1 MSSRSP
7 TEDELIRDVEAGL
20 NGKHSK
26 SESEGAN
33 LQGHDLGD
41 RGEAKQPPPK
51 DDQDDAKNTNRPLIS
66 GLPFYVLIAS
76 VTLGVLLIAFNA
88 TAVGTA
94 IPAITNEFNTVN
106 DVGWYS
112 SAYLIANCV
121 MVPFVGKLYRTFR
134 IKVVFITFIIIFEL
148 GSLIAA
154 LSTSS
159 MMLIIARAISGIGG
173 SGILNGGS
181 TIIAATVPIANRSFL
196 NGIILGCFAVGQ
208 AVGPL
213 IGGALTQ
220 GITWRWCF
228 YINLPLGGIVVF
240 LFVFVVRLPVSRL
253 STVQTSLLQRV
264 LDIDFVG
271 FLFFAAASLMLLIGL
286 QWGGTEYPW
295 KSATVIGLMC
305 GGAATFGVLGFWF
318 AYKGEAAL
326 LPPRLLRNRINTM
339 ITITSFVQSGGSINA
354 LYWLPVWFQ
363 AIQGADAL
371 RSGVMILPLILS
383 QLVASVVCGALVQKT
398 GYYLPEVIGGN
409 ALVAIGA
416 GLTST
421 FTPTTSLG
429 SIIGYQILMG
439 AGRGFVL
446 QLLVTA
452 IQANCPKEDAS
463 IATGYAMFSQLL
475 GGAIFSAVGKSIFTS
490 SIPTALQKFA
500 PGVDADMLIN
510 SGVTEISK
518 VVPPDQLA
526 GALLAYNQAI
536 NHVFYLQLAA
546 AGCAFLSGWGMGWKN
561 LKEIKQE
568 QEKENEKEK
577 EEKSDAELMGTRSDG
592 KERR

>member
-1 MSSRSP
+1 MDSQSP
-7 TEDELIRDVEAGL
+7 TRGGLARDVESGF
-20 NGKHSK
+20 NEKHSK
-26 SESEGAN
+26 ADPDGAILN
-33 LQGHDLGD
+33 NHNHGD
-41 RGEAKQPPPK
+41 HPDAELTPPT
-51 DDQDDAKNTNRPLIS
+51 DDQVGTKNANQPLMS
-66 GLPFYVLIAS
+66 GRPFYVLIAS

-94 IPAITNEFNTVN
+94 TPAITNEFDTVN

-112 SAYLIANCV
+112 SAYLIANCE
-121 MVPFVGKLYRTFR
+121 MVPFVGKLYRSFR
-134 IKVVFITFIIIFEL
+134 IKAVFVAFIVIFEL

-181 TIIAATVPIANRSFL
+181 TIVAATVPIANRSFL

-208 AVGPL
+208 AAGPL

-228 YINLPLGGIVVF
+228 YINLLVGGLVVF

-253 STVQTSLLQRV
+253 SEVQTSLVQRV

-271 FLFFAAASLMLLIGL
+271 FVFFAAASLMLLIGL

-295 KSATVIGLMC
+295 NSPTVIGLMC
-305 GGAATFGVLGFWF
+305 GGAATFGILGFWF
-318 AYKGEAAL
+318 AHKGEKAL

-383 QLVASVVCGALVQKT
+383 QLVASVICGALVQRT

-429 SIIGYQILMG
+429 NIIGYQILMG

-452 IQANCPKEDAS
+452 IQANCPREDAS

-490 SIPTALQKFA
+490 SIPAALQKFA
-500 PGVDADMLIN
+500 PGIDPNVVIN
-510 SGVTEISK
+510 SGVTEISR

-526 GALLAYNQAI
+526 GTLLAYNQAI

-568 QEKENEKEK
+568 QEKEKEKGK
-577 EEKSDAELMGTRSDG
+577 EEKSDAELTAARSR
-592 KERR
+592 ENV

>member
-1 MSSRSP
+1 MNSQP
-7 TEDELIRDVEAGL
+7 TVRDGLARDVESRL
-20 NGKHSK
+20 NEEHGKG
-26 SESEGAN
+26 ESDGAI
-33 LQGHDLGD
+33 LEDRD
-41 RGEAKQPPPK
+41 RGNHADDELSPPR
-51 DDQDDAKNTNRPLIS
+51 DDRDGTTNTNQPLMS
-66 GLPFYVLIAS
+66 GWPFYVLMAS

-121 MVPFVGKLYRTFR
+121 MVPFVGKLYRSFR
-134 IKVVFITFIIIFEL
+134 IKVVFITFIVIFEI

-181 TIIAATVPIANRSFL
+181 TIVAATVPIANRSFL

-208 AVGPL
+208 AAGPL

-228 YINLPLGGIVVF
+228 YINLPVGGLVVF

-253 STVQTSLLQRV
+253 SEVQTSLLQRV

-271 FLFFAAASLMLLIGL
+271 FVFFAAASLMLLIGL

-295 KSATVIGLMC
+295 NSSTVIGLMC

-421 FTPTTSLG
+421 FTPTTPLG
-429 SIIGYQILMG
+429 NIIGYQILMG

-452 IQANCPKEDAS
+452 IQANCPREDAS

-500 PGVDADMLIN
+500 PDIDANLVIN

-518 VVPPDQLA
+518 VVPSDKLA
-526 GALLAYNQAI
+526 GTLLAYNQAI
-536 NHVFYLQLAA
+536 NHVFYLQIAA

-561 LKEIKQE
+561 LKQIKQE
-568 QEKENEKEK
+568 QEREK
-577 EEKSDAELMGTRSDG
+577 EEKSDAELTAARPCE
-592 KERR
+592 KE

>member
-1 MSSRSP
+1 MSSQQSVQDGHL
-7 TEDELIRDVEAGL
+7 TRDVESGFNNDHL
-20 NGKHSK
+20 KT
-26 SESEGAN
+26 EPDGAI
-33 LQGHDLGD
+33 LEDRDHDHD
-41 RGEAKQPPPK
+41 DAKLSPPS
-51 DDQDDAKNTNRPLIS
+51 DDQDGTKNTNEPQMS
-66 GLPFYVLIAS
+66 GWPFYVLMSS

-88 TAVGTA
+88 TALGTA
-94 IPAITNEFNTVN
+94 IPAITSEFNTVD

-134 IKVVFITFIIIFEL
+134 IKAVYITFIIIFEL

-159 MMLIIARAISGIGG
+159 MMLIIARAVSGIGG

-181 TIIAATVPIANRSFL
+181 TIVAATVPIANRSFL
-196 NGIILGCFAVGQ
+196 NGIILGCFALGQ
-208 AVGPL
+208 AAGPL

-228 YINLPLGGIVVF
+228 YINLPVGGLVVF

-253 STVQTSLLQRV
+253 SEKQTSLLERV
-264 LDIDFVG
+264 LEIDFIG
-271 FLFFAAASLMLLIGL
+271 FVMFAGASLMFLIGL

-295 KSATVIGLMC
+295 NSPTVIGLMC
-305 GGAATFGVLGFWF
+305 GGVATFGVLGFWF
-318 AYKGEAAL
+318 SYKGEAAL

-339 ITITSFVQSGGSINA
+339 ITITSFVQSGGSINS

-363 AIQGADAL
+363 AIKGADAL
-371 RSGVMILPLILS
+371 QSGVMILPLILS
-383 QLVASVVCGALVQKT
+383 QLVASVICGALVQKT

-429 SIIGYQILMG
+429 DIIGYQILMG

-452 IQANCPKEDAS
+452 IQANCFREDAS

-500 PGVDADMLIN
+500 PDIDADLLIN

-526 GALLAYNQAI
+526 GTLLAYNQAI

-561 LKEIKQE
+561 LKEVRQE
-568 QEKENEKEK
+568 RENED
-577 EEKSDAELMGTRSDG
+577 KSDAGLAARGSSVE
-592 KERR
+592 K

>member
-1 MSSRSP
+1 MSSQP
-7 TEDELIRDVEAGL
+7 PVQGGLARDVEAGL
-20 NGKHSK
+20 NEEHLKTEPG
-26 SESEGAN
+26 GAI
-33 LQGHDLGD
+33 LADHDHGD
-41 RGEAKQPPPK
+41 RSDAELSPPR
-51 DDQDDAKNTNRPLIS
+51 DDQDGTKNTSQPLMS
-66 GLPFYVLIAS
+66 GWPFYVLISS

-88 TAVGTA
+88 TALGTA

-134 IKVVFITFIIIFEL
+134 IKVVFITFIVIFEL

-181 TIIAATVPIANRSFL
+181 TIVAATVPIASRSFL

-208 AVGPL
+208 AAGPL

-228 YINLPLGGIVVF
+228 YINLPVGGLVVF

-253 STVQTSLLQRV
+253 SEVRTSLLQRV
-264 LDIDFVG
+264 LEIDFGG
-271 FLFFAAASLMLLIGL
+271 FIIFAAASLMLLIGL

-295 KSATVIGLMC
+295 NSPTVIGLMC

-326 LPPRLLRNRINTM
+326 LPPRLLRNRINIM
-339 ITITSFVQSGGSINA
+339 ITITSFVQSGGAINA

-371 RSGVMILPLILS
+371 RSGIMILPLILS
-383 QLVASVVCGALVQKT
+383 QLVASVICGALVQKT

-421 FTPTTSLG
+421 FSPTTSLG

-452 IQANCPKEDAS
+452 MQANCPREDAS

-500 PGVDADMLIN
+500 PDIDPNLLIN

-536 NHVFYLQLAA
+536 SHIFYLQLAA
-546 AGCAFLSGWGMGWKN
+546 ASCAFLSGWGMGWKN

-568 QEKENEKEK
+568 QEKEK
-577 EEKSDAELMGTRSDG
+577 EEKGDAELTAAKPVE
-592 KERR
+592 KE